1 MESSEFSARQSA
13 YLERINQALEELLAP
28 GLHPMP
34 PEYDQVRQAMA
45 YSLLAGGKRIRPML
59 VLEFCRMLGGD
70 PEQAV
75 PLACGVELVHTYSL
89 IHDDLPCMDDDDF
102 RRGRPSCH
110 KQFGEAT
117 ALLAGDGLLTLALE
131 AIAAAPERA
140 GTDPLICLS
149 AVRTLA
155 SLAGLDGMVGGQTMD
170 LANEGRPVTEET
182 LRRTDELK
190 TCALLK
196 AACRMGALAAEA
208 PPEQLK
214 LAEEYGYWL
223 GLAFQIVDDIL
234 DVTGDEAALG
244 KPIGSDA
251 ASGKSTY
258 VSLCTLEGA
267 RQKAA
272 EATDRALESLRRLP
286 DSAFLQALT
295 RSLLTRVS

>member
-155 SLAGLDGMVGGQTMD
+155 S
-170 LANEGRPVTEET
+170 
-182 LRRTDELK
+182 
-190 TCALLK
+190 
-196 AACRMGALAAEA
+196 
-208 PPEQLK
+208 
-214 LAEEYGYWL
+214 
-223 GLAFQIVDDIL
+223 
-234 DVTGDEAALG
+234 
-244 KPIGSDA
+244 
-251 ASGKSTY
+251 
-258 VSLCTLEGA
+258 
-267 RQKAA
+267 
-272 EATDRALESLRRLP
+272 
-286 DSAFLQALT
+286 
-295 RSLLTRVS
+295 